1 MFNGSRI
8 NKNNVPEYF
17 KDWDCIFV
25 GDRDIK
31 AIDFMDYPYASKWIA
46 MNCLSI
52 DPQTVI
58 MDQHQTRLISI
69 LEKRNFDPVR
79 N

>member
-1 MFNGSRI
+1 
-8 NKNNVPEYF
+8 
-17 KDWDCIFV
+17 
-25 GDRDIK
+25 
-31 AIDFMDYPYASKWIA
+31 

-69 LEKRNFDPVR
+69 LEKRNFEVIPMELRHARTLGGGFHCVTLDLER
-79 N
+79 K